1 MVDVNIIG
9 TFVVNAHVAD
19 AINKP
24 LNHPDGTDKH
34 APFWTSDEERG
45 VIVNFASAAAQNYAR
60 CLAYGPTK
68 TATIGITRCRSL
80 CFGMIHQLTR
90 QHSPTSWGHQV
101 SGVPPSLLVSP
112 SSLSF
117 RNTADIQQLSSLQ

>member
-1 MVDVNIIG
+1 MLDVNVLG
-9 TFVVNAHVAD
+9 TFIVNAHVAD

-68 TATIGITRCRSL
+68 TATIGITRCE
-80 CFGMIHQLTR
+80 
-90 QHSPTSWGHQV
+90 
-101 SGVPPSLLVSP
+101 LV
-112 SSLSF
+112 
-117 RNTADIQQLSSLQ
+117 LSSGISLELTCSVRRLFGPIWYQMCLYLSL

>member
-68 TATIGITRCRSL
+68 TATIGITRCRSFCL
-80 CFGMIHQLTR
+80 NMIPQLTTAAFADFLGPSGIR
-90 QHSPTSWGHQV
+90 CASISPCKPFLFSFLETS
-101 SGVPPSLLVSP
+101 
-112 SSLSF
+112 
-117 RNTADIQQLSSLQ
+117 

>member
-68 TATIGITRCRSL
+68 TATIGITRCQSFCL
-80 CFGMIHQLTR
+80 DKIHQLT
-90 QHSPTSWGHQV
+90 
-101 SGVPPSLLVSP
+101 
-112 SSLSF
+112 
-117 RNTADIQQLSSLQ
+117 

>member
-68 TATIGITRCRSL
+68 TATIGITRCKSRSPECTPADKIAFADFL
-80 CFGMIHQLTR
+80 GPSGIRCASI
-90 QHSPTSWGHQV
+90 SPCES
-101 SGVPPSLLVSP
+101 
-112 SSLSF
+112 
-117 RNTADIQQLSSLQ
+117 QLSVLVHC

>member
-68 TATIGITRCRSL
+68 TATIGITRCKHLSIVSMHL
-80 CFGMIHQLTR
+80 LTN
-90 QHSPTSWGHQV
+90 QPSPTSLARPV
-101 SGVPPSLLVSP
+101 SGVLPSPHVSQP
-112 SSLSF
+112 Y
-117 RNTADIQQLSSLQ
+117 RVAGIADI